1 MSSQKFDINLL
12 SNLSYTPRLP
22 IPGETIVGSRFSL
35 GFGGKGANQAVM
47 ATRLGART
55 AVIGKIGGDYF
66 GHSAVHNLKENGVSC
81 GTLVV
86 HVMTGVSNVI
96 VTETGQNSI
105 ITVLGANL
113 HLSVQDIHK
122 ARNLFKNTSV
132 VLCQLE
138 HKPEVV
144 LEALKIAKESGV
156 TIFNPAPAPKELSK
170 ELLLY
175 SDIVCPNEF
184 EAKAI
189 TGISTESIDG
199 VESALQKF
207 LEFGTKTAVI
217 TLGEKGCAFATQD
230 NKNVSYITAQRVK
243 AVDTTGAGDAFL
255 GSLAFFT
262 AKYDNLSMEERLR
275 RSCALASLSVE
286 RPGTMTSYLHRHE
299 LPQHFFG

>member
-1 MSSQKFDINLL
+1 MTKTFQ
-12 SNLSYTPRLP
+12 
-22 IPGETIVGSRFSL
+22 
-35 GFGGKGANQAVM
+35 
-47 ATRLGART
+47 
-55 AVIGKIGGDYF
+55 IGNDYF

-81 GTLVV
+81 DNISQAER
-86 HVMTGVSNVI
+86 VMTGVSNVI

-105 ITVLGANL
+105 IAILGANL

-122 ARNLFKNTSV
+122 AKDLFKNTSV

-138 HKPEVV
+138 HKTEVV
-144 LEALKIAKESGV
+144 LEALKIAKESGGKISV
-156 TIFNPAPAPKELSK
+156 TIFNPAPAPKEFSN

-175 SDIVCPNEF
+175 SDVVCPNEF

-189 TGISTESIDG
+189 TGISTESNEG
-199 VESALQKF
+199 VQRAVQKL
-207 LEFGTKTAVI
+207 LELGAKTAVI

-230 NKNVSYITAQRVK
+230 NKNVSYIAAQRVK

-262 AKYDNLSMEERLR
+262 AKYAHLSLEERLR

-286 RPGTMTSYLHRHE
+286 RPGTMTSYLHRSE
-299 LPQHFFG
+299 LPEHFFR